1 MGTRAFCTFVPKL
14 YCPKFVFFKNNNYL
28 CTLNIED
35 NTMMKKFLV
44 MAIVA
49 MMTALSAEA
58 QTSLV
63 GREYHNPNIMSDI
76 YKDIDRQVADMKA
89 KALVKLEEKKGRK
102 LTEAELK
109 EFKELIGKEESKLR
123 TMKNG
128 TSISMTVTFKNDK
141 TAVVKS
147 KMKMTDEAMKAAD
160 IGWLKR
166 KALKA
171 AMAVMPAA
179 DMPYIIKGNMVILQD
194 EEENDTLYISADG
207 KSLTGIYRGKKKS
220 ENIHYTLARTK

>member
-1 MGTRAFCTFVPKL
+1 
-14 YCPKFVFFKNNNYL
+14 
-28 CTLNIED
+28 
-35 NTMMKKFLV
+35 MKKFLV

-102 LTEAELK
+102 LTEAEMK
-109 EFKELIGKEESKLR
+109 EFNEKIGKEESKLR
-123 TMKNG
+123 AMKNG
-128 TSISMTVTFKNDK
+128 TSMAMTVTFKNDK
-141 TAVVKS
+141 TAVVKA

-194 EEENDTLYISADG
+194 EEGNDTLYISADR
-207 KSLTGIYRGKKKS
+207 KSLSGIYRGKKKS

>member
-1 MGTRAFCTFVPKL
+1 
-14 YCPKFVFFKNNNYL
+14 
-28 CTLNIED
+28 
-35 NTMMKKFLV
+35 MM
-44 MAIVA
+44 VA
-49 MMTALSAEA
+49 VALMTALSAEA

-76 YKDIDRQVADMKA
+76 YKDIERQVADMKA
-89 KALVKLEEKKGRK
+89 KALVKIEEKKGRK
-102 LTEAELK
+102 LTEVEMK

-123 TMKNG
+123 AMKNG
-128 TSISMTVTFKNDK
+128 TSMSMTVTFKNDK
-141 TAVVKS
+141 TAVVKA

-171 AMAVMPAA
+171 AMAVMPAI

-194 EEENDTLYISADG
+194 EEENDTLYISADRN
-207 KSLTGIYRGKKKS
+207 SLSGIYRGKKKS

>member
-1 MGTRAFCTFVPKL
+1 
-14 YCPKFVFFKNNNYL
+14 
-28 CTLNIED
+28 
-35 NTMMKKFLV
+35 MKKFLV

-102 LTEAELK
+102 LTEAEMK

-123 TMKNG
+123 AMKNG
-128 TSISMTVTFKNDK
+128 TSMSMTVTFKNDK
-141 TAVVKS
+141 TAVVKA

-171 AMAVMPAA
+171 AMAVMPAI

-194 EEENDTLYISADG
+194 EEENDTLYISADRN
-207 KSLTGIYRGKKKS
+207 SLSGIYRGKKKS

>member
-1 MGTRAFCTFVPKL
+1 
-14 YCPKFVFFKNNNYL
+14 
-28 CTLNIED
+28 
-35 NTMMKKFLV
+35 MKKLLV
-44 MAIVA
+44 FIAVA
-49 MMTALSAEA
+49 MMTALGADA

-63 GREYHNPNIMSDI
+63 GREYHNPNIMSDM
-76 YKDIDRQVADMKA
+76 YKDVERQIADMKV
-89 KALVKLEEKKGRK
+89 KALEKAEKKKGRK
-102 LTEAELK
+102 LTEDELK
-109 EFKELIGKEESKLR
+109 KFNEAIEKEVTKLR

-147 KMKMTDEAMKAAD
+147 KVKITDEAMKAAD

-194 EEENDTLYISADG
+194 EEENDTLYISADRN
-207 KSLTGIYRGKKKS
+207 SLSGIYRGKKKS
-220 ENIHYTLARTK
+220 ENIHYNLARTK

>member
-1 MGTRAFCTFVPKL
+1 
-14 YCPKFVFFKNNNYL
+14 
-28 CTLNIED
+28 
-35 NTMMKKFLV
+35 MKKFLA

-49 MMTALSAEA
+49 MIALGAEA

-76 YKDIDRQVADMKA
+76 YKDIERQVAEMKA
-89 KALVKLEEKKGRK
+89 KALVKIEEKKGRK
-102 LTEAELK
+102 LTEAEMK

-123 TMKNG
+123 AMKNG
-128 TSISMTVTFKNDK
+128 TSMSMTVTFKNDK
-141 TAVVKS
+141 TAVVKA

-171 AMAVMPAA
+171 AMAVMPAI

-194 EEENDTLYISADG
+194 EEENDTLYISADRN
-207 KSLTGIYRGKKKS
+207 SLSGIYRGKKKS

>member
-1 MGTRAFCTFVPKL
+1 
-14 YCPKFVFFKNNNYL
+14 
-28 CTLNIED
+28 
-35 NTMMKKFLV
+35 MKKFLA

-49 MMTALSAEA
+49 MIALSAEA

-76 YKDIDRQVADMKA
+76 YKDIDRLVADMKA
-89 KALVKLEEKKGRK
+89 KALMKMEKKKGRK
-102 LTEAELK
+102 LTEAEMK
-109 EFKELIGKEESKLR
+109 EFNEKIGKEESKLR
-123 TMKNG
+123 AMKNG
-128 TSISMTVTFKNDK
+128 TSMAMTVTFKNDK
-141 TAVVKS
+141 TAVVKA
-147 KMKMTDEAMKAAD
+147 KIKMTDEAMKAAD

-194 EEENDTLYISADG
+194 EEENDTLYISADRN
-207 KSLTGIYRGKKKS
+207 SLSGIYRGKKKS

>member
-1 MGTRAFCTFVPKL
+1 
-14 YCPKFVFFKNNNYL
+14 
-28 CTLNIED
+28 
-35 NTMMKKFLV
+35 MKKFLV

-76 YKDIDRQVADMKA
+76 YKDIERQVADMKA

-102 LTEAELK
+102 LTEAEMK
-109 EFKELIGKEESKLR
+109 EFNEKIGKEESKLR
-123 TMKNG
+123 AMKNG
-128 TSISMTVTFKNDK
+128 TSMAMTVTFKNDK
-141 TAVVKS
+141 TAVVKA

-171 AMAVMPAA
+171 AMAVMPAI

-194 EEENDTLYISADG
+194 EEENDTLYISADRN
-207 KSLTGIYRGKKKS
+207 SLSGIYRGKKKS

>member
-1 MGTRAFCTFVPKL
+1 
-14 YCPKFVFFKNNNYL
+14 
-28 CTLNIED
+28 
-35 NTMMKKFLV
+35 MKKFLV

-89 KALVKLEEKKGRK
+89 KALMKMEKKKGRK
-102 LTEAELK
+102 LTEAEMK
-109 EFKELIGKEESKLR
+109 EFNEKIGKEESKLR
-123 TMKNG
+123 AMKNG
-128 TSISMTVTFKNDK
+128 TSMAMTVTFKNDK
-141 TAVVKS
+141 TAVVKA
-147 KMKMTDEAMKAAD
+147 KIKMTDEAMKAAD

-194 EEENDTLYISADG
+194 EEENDTLYISADRN
-207 KSLTGIYRGKKKS
+207 SLSGIYRGKKKS

>member
-1 MGTRAFCTFVPKL
+1 
-14 YCPKFVFFKNNNYL
+14 
-28 CTLNIED
+28 
-35 NTMMKKFLV
+35 MKKFLV
-44 MAIVA
+44 FIAVVV
-49 MMTALSAEA
+49 MTALSADA

-63 GREYHNPNIMSDI
+63 GREYHNPNIMSDM
-76 YKDIDRQVADMKA
+76 YKDVERQVADLKV
-89 KALVKLEEKKGRK
+89 KALKKAEEKKGRK

-109 EFKELIGKEESKLR
+109 KFNEAIEKEVTKLR

-147 KMKMTDEAMKAAD
+147 KVKMTDEAMKAAD

-171 AMAVMPAA
+171 AMAIMPAE
-179 DMPYIIKGNMVILQD
+179 DMPYTIKGDMVILQD
-194 EEENDTLYISADG
+194 EEGNDTLYISADG
-207 KSLTGIYRGKKKS
+207 KSLTGIYRGKKKK
-220 ENIHYTLARTK
+220 EDIRYTLSRKK

>member
-1 MGTRAFCTFVPKL
+1 
-14 YCPKFVFFKNNNYL
+14 
-28 CTLNIED
+28 
-35 NTMMKKFLV
+35 MKKFLV

-102 LTEAELK
+102 LTEAEMK

-123 TMKNG
+123 VMKNG
-128 TSISMTVTFKNDK
+128 TSMAMTVTFKNDK
-141 TAVVKS
+141 TAVVKA
-147 KMKMTDEAMKAAD
+147 KIKMTDEAMKAAD

-171 AMAVMPAA
+171 AMAVMPAI

-194 EEENDTLYISADG
+194 EEENDTLYISADRN
-207 KSLTGIYRGKKKS
+207 SLSGIYRGKKKS

>member
-1 MGTRAFCTFVPKL
+1 
-14 YCPKFVFFKNNNYL
+14 
-28 CTLNIED
+28 
-35 NTMMKKFLV
+35 MM
-44 MAIVA
+44 VA
-49 MMTALSAEA
+49 VALMTALSAEA

-89 KALVKLEEKKGRK
+89 KA
-102 LTEAELK
+102 
-109 EFKELIGKEESKLR
+109 
-123 TMKNG
+123 
-128 TSISMTVTFKNDK
+128 
-141 TAVVKS
+141 

-194 EEENDTLYISADG
+194 EEGNDTLYISADRN
-207 KSLTGIYRGKKKS
+207 SLSGIYRGKKKS

>member
-1 MGTRAFCTFVPKL
+1 
-14 YCPKFVFFKNNNYL
+14 
-28 CTLNIED
+28 
-35 NTMMKKFLV
+35 MKKFLA

-49 MMTALSAEA
+49 MIALSAEA

-102 LTEAELK
+102 LTEAEMK
-109 EFKELIGKEESKLR
+109 KFKELIGKEESKLR
-123 TMKNG
+123 AMKNG
-128 TSISMTVTFKNDK
+128 TSMAMTVTFKNDK
-141 TAVVKS
+141 TAVVKA

-194 EEENDTLYISADG
+194 EEENDTLYISADRN
-207 KSLTGIYRGKKKS
+207 SLTGIYRGKKKS

>member
-1 MGTRAFCTFVPKL
+1 M
-14 YCPKFVFFKNNNYL
+14 KN
-28 CTLNIED
+28 
-35 NTMMKKFLV
+35 FLA

-49 MMTALSAEA
+49 MIALSAEA

-76 YKDIDRQVADMKA
+76 YKDIERQVADMKA
-89 KALVKLEEKKGRK
+89 KALVKIEEKKGRK
-102 LTEAELK
+102 LTEAEMK
-109 EFKELIGKEESKLR
+109 EFKELIGKEESKIR
-123 TMKNG
+123 AMKNG
-128 TSISMTVTFKNDK
+128 TSMAMTVTFKNDK
-141 TAVVKS
+141 TAVVKA

-171 AMAVMPAA
+171 AMAVMPAI

-194 EEENDTLYISADG
+194 EEENDTLYISADRN
-207 KSLTGIYRGKKKS
+207 SLSGIYRGKKKS

>member
-1 MGTRAFCTFVPKL
+1 
-14 YCPKFVFFKNNNYL
+14 
-28 CTLNIED
+28 
-35 NTMMKKFLV
+35 MKKFL
-44 MAIVA
+44 MMVA
-49 MMTALSAEA
+49 VALMTALSAEA

-76 YKDIDRQVADMKA
+76 YKDIDRLVADMKA
-89 KALVKLEEKKGRK
+89 KALMKMEKKKGRK
-102 LTEAELK
+102 LTEAEMK
-109 EFKELIGKEESKLR
+109 EFNEKIGKEESKLR
-123 TMKNG
+123 AMKNG
-128 TSISMTVTFKNDK
+128 TSMAMTVTFKNDK
-141 TAVVKS
+141 TAVVKA
-147 KMKMTDEAMKAAD
+147 KIKMTDEAMKAAD

-194 EEENDTLYISADG
+194 EEGNDTLYISADRN
-207 KSLTGIYRGKKKS
+207 SLSGIYRGKKKS

>member
-1 MGTRAFCTFVPKL
+1 
-14 YCPKFVFFKNNNYL
+14 
-28 CTLNIED
+28 
-35 NTMMKKFLV
+35 MKKLLV
-44 MAIVA
+44 FIAVA
-49 MMTALSAEA
+49 MMTALGADA

-76 YKDIDRQVADMKA
+76 YKDIERQVADMKA
-89 KALVKLEEKKGRK
+89 KALVKIEEKKGRK
-102 LTEAELK
+102 LTEAEMK

-123 TMKNG
+123 AMKNG
-128 TSISMTVTFKNDK
+128 TSMSMTVTFKNDK
-141 TAVVKS
+141 TAVVKA

-194 EEENDTLYISADG
+194 EEENDTLYISADRN
-207 KSLTGIYRGKKKS
+207 SLSGIYRGKKKS

>member
-1 MGTRAFCTFVPKL
+1 
-14 YCPKFVFFKNNNYL
+14 
-28 CTLNIED
+28 
-35 NTMMKKFLV
+35 MKKFLA

-102 LTEAELK
+102 LTEAEMK

-123 TMKNG
+123 AMKNG
-128 TSISMTVTFKNDK
+128 TSMAMTVTFKNDK
-141 TAVVKS
+141 PAVVKA

-194 EEENDTLYISADG
+194 EEENDTLYISADRN
-207 KSLTGIYRGKKKS
+207 SLSGIYRGKKKS

>member
-1 MGTRAFCTFVPKL
+1 
-14 YCPKFVFFKNNNYL
+14 
-28 CTLNIED
+28 
-35 NTMMKKFLV
+35 MKKLLV
-44 MAIVA
+44 FIAVA
-49 MMTALSAEA
+49 MMTALGADA

-63 GREYHNPNIMSDI
+63 GREYHNPNIMSDM
-76 YKDIDRQVADMKA
+76 YKDVERQIADMKV
-89 KALVKLEEKKGRK
+89 KALEKAEKKKGRK
-102 LTEAELK
+102 LTEDELK
-109 EFKELIGKEESKLR
+109 KFNEAIEKEVTKLR

-147 KMKMTDEAMKAAD
+147 KVKMTDEAMKAAD

-194 EEENDTLYISADG
+194 EEGNDTLYISADRN
-207 KSLTGIYRGKKKS
+207 SLSGIYRGKKKS

>member
-1 MGTRAFCTFVPKL
+1 
-14 YCPKFVFFKNNNYL
+14 
-28 CTLNIED
+28 
-35 NTMMKKFLV
+35 MKKFLA

-49 MMTALSAEA
+49 MIALSAEA

-89 KALVKLEEKKGRK
+89 KALMKMEKKKGRK
-102 LTEAELK
+102 LTEAEMK
-109 EFKELIGKEESKLR
+109 EFNEKIGKEESKLR
-123 TMKNG
+123 AMKNG
-128 TSISMTVTFKNDK
+128 TSMAMTVTFKNDK
-141 TAVVKS
+141 TAVVKA
-147 KMKMTDEAMKAAD
+147 KIKMTDEAMKAAD

-194 EEENDTLYISADG
+194 EEGNDTLYISADRN
-207 KSLTGIYRGKKKS
+207 SLSGIYRGKKKS
-220 ENIHYTLARTK
+220 ENIHYNLARTK

>member
-1 MGTRAFCTFVPKL
+1 
-14 YCPKFVFFKNNNYL
+14 
-28 CTLNIED
+28 
-35 NTMMKKFLV
+35 MKKFLA

-49 MMTALSAEA
+49 MIALSAEA

-76 YKDIDRQVADMKA
+76 YKDIERQVADMKA
-89 KALVKLEEKKGRK
+89 KALVKIEEKKGRK
-102 LTEAELK
+102 LTEAEMK

-123 TMKNG
+123 AMKNG
-128 TSISMTVTFKNDK
+128 TSMAMTVTFKNDK
-141 TAVVKS
+141 TAVVKA

-194 EEENDTLYISADG
+194 EEENDTLYISADRN
-207 KSLTGIYRGKKKS
+207 SLSGIYRGKKKS

>member
-1 MGTRAFCTFVPKL
+1 
-14 YCPKFVFFKNNNYL
+14 
-28 CTLNIED
+28 
-35 NTMMKKFLV
+35 MKKFLV

-89 KALVKLEEKKGRK
+89 KALVKIEEKKGRK
-102 LTEAELK
+102 LTEAEMK

-123 TMKNG
+123 AMKNG
-128 TSISMTVTFKNDK
+128 TSMSMTVTFKNDK
-141 TAVVKS
+141 TAVVKA

-171 AMAVMPAA
+171 AMAVMPAI

-194 EEENDTLYISADG
+194 EEENDTLYISADRN
-207 KSLTGIYRGKKKS
+207 SLSGIYRGKKKS

>member
-1 MGTRAFCTFVPKL
+1 
-14 YCPKFVFFKNNNYL
+14 
-28 CTLNIED
+28 
-35 NTMMKKFLV
+35 MKKFLV

-89 KALVKLEEKKGRK
+89 KALMKMEKKKGRK
-102 LTEAELK
+102 LTEAEMK
-109 EFKELIGKEESKLR
+109 EFNEKIGKEESKLR
-123 TMKNG
+123 AMKNG
-128 TSISMTVTFKNDK
+128 TSMAMTVTFKNDK
-141 TAVVKS
+141 TAVVKA
-147 KMKMTDEAMKAAD
+147 KIKMTDEAMKAAD

-194 EEENDTLYISADG
+194 EEGNDTLYISADRN
-207 KSLTGIYRGKKKS
+207 SLSGIYRGKKKS
-220 ENIHYTLARTK
+220 ENIHYNLARTK